1 MDELN
6 SIGEIIGGSRDGDL
20 TDEQRAEL
28 ELELQSMM
36 DELPTDSRACSE
48 EGDSLV
54 DALSRVDLN
63 ATHMTSM
70 RATTQQETSSELYPT
85 KQQLVPI

>member
-36 DELPTDSRACSE
+36 DELPADSRACSE
-48 EGDSLV
+48 EEDSLV
-54 DALSRVDLN
+54 DVLSRVDLN
-63 ATHMTSM
+63 ATLMT
-70 RATTQQETSSELYPT
+70 RAATQQETSSELHST
-85 KQQLVPI
+85 KQQQLVPI

>member
-28 ELELQSMM
+28 ELELQSMI

-63 ATHMTSM
+63 ATLMI
-70 RATTQQETSSELYPT
+70 RATTQQETSSELHP
-85 KQQLVPI
+85 KQQQQLVPI

>member
-6 SIGEIIGGSRDGDL
+6 SIGEIIGGSREGDL
-20 TDEQRAEL
+20 TDEQRGEL
-28 ELELQSMM
+28 ELELQSMI
-36 DELPTDSRACSE
+36 DELPTDSTACSE

-63 ATHMTSM
+63 ATLMT
-70 RATTQQETSSELYPT
+70 RATTQQETSSELHPT
-85 KQQLVPI
+85 KQQQLVPI

>member
-6 SIGEIIGGSRDGDL
+6 SIGEIIGGSRGGDL

-28 ELELQSMM
+28 ELELQSLM
-36 DELPTDSRACSE
+36 DEMPADNRACSE

-63 ATHMTSM
+63 ATPMAP
-70 RATTQQETSSELYPT
+70 ATPQREPSSEPHQM
-85 KQQLVPI
+85 KQQPVPI

>member
-36 DELPTDSRACSE
+36 DELPTDSRAYSE

-54 DALSRVDLN
+54 VALSRVDLN
-63 ATHMTSM
+63 ATLMT
-70 RATTQQETSSELYPT
+70 RATTQQETRPELHPT
-85 KQQLVPI
+85 KQQQLVPI

>member
-28 ELELQSMM
+28 ELQSMM

-48 EGDSLV
+48 EEDSLV
-54 DALSRVDLN
+54 VALSRVDLN
-63 ATHMTSM
+63 ATLMT
-70 RATTQQETSSELYPT
+70 RATTQQETRSEIHPT

>member
-28 ELELQSMM
+28 ELQSMM

-54 DALSRVDLN
+54 VALSRVDLN
-63 ATHMTSM
+63 ATLMT
-70 RATTQQETSSELYPT
+70 RATTQQETRSEIHPT

>member
-63 ATHMTSM
+63 AATLMT
-70 RATTQQETSSELYPT
+70 RATTQQETSSELHPT